1 MEQMTLT
8 RRDILRQVGVAA
20 LAATAPWWLVRRAH
34 AARREKLIVWVPAAL
49 APQVDKILKEQCYDY
64 AKQAGI
70 KENEIDYTISST
82 AQILPKLVATLEAGN
97 PPDITR
103 LGSGFVHLYRS
114 QGHLIEATDI
124 VEKMQKVE
132 GGLFPVST
140 STVMHKGKAWGIPQ
154 SVSPWPLV
162 TRMDLLDAAKVE
174 PPKTWDEF
182 VEVCKKVQKPPKV
195 TGFGPCLGLH
205 SDTDNNVMNLIWC
218 FGGKLVEE
226 DNKTVALNSPGTVQG
241 VKFLADMFHKHKIIP
256 KGTISWD
263 NTGNNKAYQS
273 RQVIFVLNPTSIYA
287 HLAESDKELYDVT
300 RLLPI
305 PAGPAGAIEELTTAE
320 YMLFKHN
327 PYPEVAKG
335 LADYWMRPENLRVVI
350 EEGDGRWGPPYKSMY
365 DSDFWKRPSFQHW
378 RTMVERGR
386 QFPSP
391 GTVNA
396 ASGEVI
402 ATNVI
407 ARMMH
412 RVLVESW
419 EAEKAVE
426 EAHKKVVEIYA
437 RHEDV

>member
-1 MEQMTLT
+1 MLT
-8 RRDILRQVGVAA
+8 RRHILKTGTAA
-20 LAATAPWWLVRRAH
+20 VLATTAPWWLVRRAH
-34 AARREKLIVWVPAAL
+34 AARDKKLVVWNPSAL
-49 APQVDKILKEQCYDY
+49 APQVDKIIQEQCYAY

-70 KENEIDYTISST
+70 KESEIDYSVIGTG
-82 AQILPKLVATLEAGN
+82 QLLPKLVATLEAGN

-103 LGSGFVHLYRS
+103 VGSGYVQLYRS
-114 QGHLIEATDI
+114 QGHLLEVTDL
-124 VEKMQKVE
+124 VDKMQKGP
-132 GGLFPVST
+132 GGLFPVSLN
-140 STVMHKGKAWGIPQ
+140 TVMHQGKAYGIPQ

-162 TRMDLLDAAKVE
+162 TRMDLLEAAKVE

-182 VEVCKKVQKPPKV
+182 VEVSKKLQKPPKL
-195 TGFGPCLGLH
+195 TGFGICLGLH
-205 SDTDNNVMNLIWC
+205 NDTDNNVMNMIWC
-218 FGGKLVEE
+218 YGGKLAEA
-226 DNKTVALNSPGTVQG
+226 DNKTVVLHSKGTVEAVQ
-241 VKFLADMFHKHKIIP
+241 LIADMYHKHKIIP

-273 RQVIFVLNPTSIYA
+273 RQVLFVLNPTSIYA

-300 RLLPI
+300 GLLPI

-320 YMLFKHN
+320 WLLFRHN

-335 LADYWMRPENLRVVI
+335 LAEYWMAPENLRVMI
-350 EEGDGRWGPPYKSMY
+350 EEGDGRWGPPYKGMY
-365 DSDFWKRPSFQHW
+365 ESDFWKRPVFQHW
-378 RTMVERGR
+378 RVMLERGR
-386 QFPSP
+386 QFPNP

-396 ASGEVI
+396 ASGEVL

-426 EAHKKVVEIYA
+426 EAHKKAAEIYA
-437 RHEDV
+437 RHAVG